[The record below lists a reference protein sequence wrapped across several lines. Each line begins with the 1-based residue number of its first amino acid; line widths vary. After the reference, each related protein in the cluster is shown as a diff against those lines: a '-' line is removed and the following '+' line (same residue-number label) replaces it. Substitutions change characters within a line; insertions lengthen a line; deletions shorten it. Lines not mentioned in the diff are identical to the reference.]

1 MFPNTEGV
9 WVIDLSVTQILQEQV
24 EENRRGVINGV
35 QDSIN
40 NWYVDLTMS
49 TKIFHTIP
57 KILFNWRALY
67 TDKAVV
73 CKDFSFFVNYTS
85 SLDTL
90 KSLLV
95 IFMPNVEQFGILIIL
110 SFTSVTCGAISY
122 TTYVLTKKKREAK
135 HETELEEQPEQQTFT
150 YPENSDF
157 STPVVHTKY
166 S

>member
-1 MFPNTEGV
+1 M

-49 TKIFHTIP
+49 TKIFPTIP
-57 KILFNWRALY
+57 KILLLES
-67 TDKAVV
+67 TEPTKI
-73 CKDFSFFVNYTS
+73 SLFVYYIS

-135 HETELEEQPEQQTFT
+135 DETELKEQPEQPTFT

-157 STPVVHTKY
+157 STPVVHHIFPKA
-166 S
+166 